1 MKYFTL
7 SALLLFSLSS
17 FSQSGTGLKGE
28 IKNELNEPLAG
39 ATIYLQELQKGT
51 TTDFDGFYTLKNIP
65 KGIWT
70 VTVRM
75 LGYQT
80 KKEKVAFTTDNI
92 QAYSTNLQ
100 EDYGSLDEVV
110 ISAGRNPEYLSE
122 IPASITVVNSA
133 KLEEF
138 SKFTSNINEILAY
151 TVPGLAVS
159 TGTFSNWGQTLRGR
173 SLLVMVDGIP
183 QSTPLRNGQ
192 LGIKSINP
200 NDISS
205 VEVIKGATSIFGNG
219 GNGGFINYITKNP
232 NSKKKLSGTTNIWG
246 TSQLSNTED
255 ALGYGAYQSF
265 TGQLDKFNYYI
276 SGSIEHTGN
285 KYDADGVPLLPTYG
299 LDNTNIY
306 STYGK
311 LEYLL
316 SENQK
321 ITINGNFYKSLQDS
335 PFIPVFADV
344 KVFNEEG
351 DYTLE
356 PGYGIEGSI
365 PGEQPTGSQLIN
377 GRLKYNL
384 NAIFSGTTDFE
395 TDIYYSKAKSIFFYS
410 DKFENGGQSVINS
423 EKYGVRPNFHTRINS
438 YSNINLSF
446 IYGLDLLRDKTN
458 QGLLDG
464 RLWVPNIELMGVAP
478 YLQTSLKLD
487 NKWAFKVGL
496 RYDDLKMDITNYN
509 TLPYSPKGDGNFNA
523 SVSVEGGELAFD
535 NLAFNMG
542 IRYIEHQEFIPY
554 ISYSQGFSIAD
565 LGSILRSA
573 RAESIDNIQLEPA
586 VTNNYEFGFISK
598 FNNLRL
604 EAVGY
609 YSTSNLGTG
618 VVFSDEINS
627 FIPSEQP
634 QKIFGGELA
643 IDYSF
648 PNNKIILGASYSYVE
663 GLKNS
668 KGDENNLSYVGGDVI
683 SAPKLTAYV
692 TWKPTQ
698 KISTTLNVIN
708 LGERKR
714 FDPFQGTEGN
724 YAFRHTEFPVNG
736 YTLVNLSATYQIKS
750 SIDVSLGINN
760 LLNKYYLPAR
770 SQWAAPLRSFTV
782 VGEGTNAR
790 LGITYNF

>member
-7 SALLLFSLSS
+7 SALMLLSVCA
-17 FSQSGTGLKGE
+17 FSQSGSGLKGE

-65 KGIWT
+65 KGTWT

-80 KKEKVAFTTDNI
+80 KKEKVEFTTTNI
-92 QAYSTNLQ
+92 QTYNTNLQ

-110 ISAGRNPEYLSE
+110 ISASRNPEYLSE

-133 KLEEF
+133 KLKEF
-138 SKFTSNINEILAY
+138 TKLTSNINEILAY
-151 TVPGLAVS
+151 TVPGLAVN
-159 TGTFSNWGQTLRGR
+159 TGTSSNWGQTLRGR

-183 QSTPLRNGQ
+183 QSTPLRNGL

-200 NDISS
+200 NDISR

-219 GNGGFINYITKNP
+219 GNGGFINYITKSP
-232 NSKKKLSGTTNIWG
+232 TTIEKISGTTEIWG
-246 TSQLSNTED
+246 TSQLSDSEN
-255 ALGYGAYQSF
+255 ALGYGVYQSF
-265 TGQLDKFNYYI
+265 TGQLNKFNYYV
-276 SGSIEHTGN
+276 SGSVEHTGN
-285 KYDADGVPLLPTYG
+285 KYDAEGVPLLPTYG

-321 ITINGNFYKSLQDS
+321 LTINGNLYKSLQDS
-335 PFIPVFADV
+335 PFIPVFAEV
-344 KVFNEEG
+344 QVFNEDG
-351 DYTLE
+351 VYSLE
-356 PGYGIEGSI
+356 PGFGIEGSI
-365 PGEQPTGSQLIN
+365 PEEQPTGSQLIN

-384 NAIFSGTTDFE
+384 NSIFSGTTDFE

-410 DKFENGGQSVINS
+410 DKFKNGGQSVINS
-423 EKYGVRPNFHTRINS
+423 EKYGLRPNFNTRINLF
-438 YSNINLSF
+438 NGTDISF
-446 IYGLDLLRDKTN
+446 IYGLDLLKDKTN
-458 QGLLDG
+458 QGLIDG
-464 RLWVPNIELMGVAP
+464 RLWVPNIELMSVAP
-478 YLQTSLKLD
+478 YLQTTLKLD
-487 NKWAFKVGL
+487 KKWAFKAGI
-496 RYDDLKMDITNYN
+496 RYDDLKMDIANYN
-509 TLPYSPKGDGNFNA
+509 TLPYSPKGDGNFNP

-535 NLAFNMG
+535 NLAFNLG
-542 IRYIEHQEFIPY
+542 LRYIEHDEFIPY

-618 VVFSDEINS
+618 VVFSDEVNS

-643 IDYSF
+643 VDYAF
-648 PNNKIILGASYSYVE
+648 PNNKLILGASYSYVE
-663 GLKNS
+663 GLKNP

-692 TWKPTQ
+692 TWSPSE
-698 KISTTLNVIN
+698 KISTSLRVLN
-708 LGERKR
+708 LGDRKR
-714 FDPFQGTEGN
+714 FDPFQDAEGN
-724 YAFRHTEFPVNG
+724 FAFRHTEFPVNG
-736 YTLVNLSATYQIKS
+736 YTIVNLSATYQIKRN
-750 SIDVSLGINN
+750 IDISLGLNN
-760 LLNKYYLPAR
+760 LLNEYYLPAR

-782 VGEGTNAR
+782 VGEGANAR
-790 LGITYNF
+790 LGVTYNF